1 MKKILVILVLLCS
14 LCQAIGK
21 EKNALLLLD
30 SELEKKE
37 LYDARKEA
45 RIDSLRRQ
53 KFSSSQEQ
61 YDIYDALFNE
71 YASYKYDSAYSYS
84 NRLRELAISLHEKDK
99 IVHAGCSKVFCLL
112 SAGFFKEAF
121 EEAEKINPE
130 GCSAEALVN
139 YYQTMVRL
147 NYSIADYN
155 YEEDWLPEYLKT
167 GHDFS
172 EKLLAL
178 LDQRSQDWHYHH
190 ADLLMKSGR
199 TAESVGEFTY
209 LMDQD
214 IDLHRRAI
222 VASCLGWMYLQNND
236 TEKAVEYLANAAICD
251 LQSSTKETTALRMLA
266 DVLSRLGQIDRP
278 TRYVRESFDDA
289 NFYNA
294 RLRKIE
300 VGAVL
305 PIIEQNR
312 NDSLQRQKDFLLIG
326 IIVAILIILAAIA
339 AIIFIRRQNRKLDS
353 LNAKLAEAD
362 DIKTA
367 YIGSSFYQNAEYID
381 KISILYKTV
390 DRMLITKQYE
400 ELRRSVKESAI
411 NKERDRMYES
421 FDNTFLTIFPSFVQ
435 EYNALFKEE
444 DQVHP
449 QNGLS
454 TEMRIFA
461 LIRLGITESDRI
473 AKFLDYSVHT
483 INTYKTRVKNKSLVE
498 NDSFEEQIMTIGI
511 R

>member
-1 MKKILVILVLLCS
+1 MKKILVILVLLYS
-14 LCQAIGK
+14 FCQAIGK
-21 EKNALLLLD
+21 EKNVLLLLD

-53 KFSSSQEQ
+53 IFSSSQEQ

-130 GCSAEALVN
+130 GCSADALVN

-167 GHDFS
+167 GNDFS

-190 ADLLMKSGR
+190 ADLLSKSGR
-199 TAESVGEFTY
+199 TAESIGEFTY

-236 TEKAVEYLANAAICD
+236 TEKAV
-251 LQSSTKETTALRMLA
+251 
-266 DVLSRLGQIDRP
+266 
-278 TRYVRESFDDA
+278 
-289 NFYNA
+289 
-294 RLRKIE
+294 
-300 VGAVL
+300 
-305 PIIEQNR
+305 
-312 NDSLQRQKDFLLIG
+312 
-326 IIVAILIILAAIA
+326 
-339 AIIFIRRQNRKLDS
+339 
-353 LNAKLAEAD
+353 
-362 DIKTA
+362 
-367 YIGSSFYQNAEYID
+367 
-381 KISILYKTV
+381 
-390 DRMLITKQYE
+390 
-400 ELRRSVKESAI
+400 
-411 NKERDRMYES
+411 
-421 FDNTFLTIFPSFVQ
+421 
-435 EYNALFKEE
+435 
-444 DQVHP
+444 HP
-449 QNGLS
+449 Y
-454 TEMRIFA
+454 R
-461 LIRLGITESDRI
+461 
-473 AKFLDYSVHT
+473 
-483 INTYKTRVKNKSLVE
+483 
-498 NDSFEEQIMTIGI
+498 
-511 R
+511 